1 MEEGG
6 GREIE
11 LQTPTLHIIHKS
23 DVRDKSDL
31 NKVKMI
37 KLLKENIRTYPCDFR
52 VGKNLIDRAHRKY

>member
-6 GREIE
+6 GGETE

-31 NKVKMI
+31 NK
-37 KLLKENIRTYPCDFR
+37 KLKW
-52 VGKNLIDRAHRKY
+52 